1 MKRNASASIVYLLLS
16 VAVSQQASAEVTD
29 SGPPR
34 LSTEETAPA
43 PEISLVEGK
52 KWEHGQSV
60 PPGYH
65 PARKRALGIVG
76 VSILG
81 GGYALSALTG
91 LGILASCQVAAD
103 SSCHGSISDTSAA
116 WFLVPIVGPF
126 VALTRSDIQKD
137 GGAVFWSA
145 TFGAMQVVGAG
156 LLVYYVN
163 HPKYTLEKNEEAS
176 LELVPLIGQ
185 HAQGLWLNVRF

>member
-1 MKRNASASIVYLLLS
+1 MKRRGSTSIGCLALSLAMSLPANAQVTESDSSRVSA
-16 VAVSQQASAEVTD
+16 Q
-29 SGPPR
+29 
-34 LSTEETAPA
+34 ETAP
-43 PEISLVEGK
+43 EVSLVEGK
-52 KWEHGQSV
+52 KWEQDQPI

-76 VSILG
+76 VSLLG

-91 LGILASCQVAAD
+91 LGLLASCQVASD
-103 SSCHGSISDTSAA
+103 NSCHSSISDTSAA
-116 WFLVPIVGPF
+116 WFLLPIVGPF

-163 HPKYTLEKNEEAS
+163 NPKYTLQRNDEAS

-185 HAQGLWLNVRF
+185 HAQGLLLNARF